1 MPARLG
7 LIAVS
12 GVRIYNDRL
21 TGVGL
26 TLPGFYERAR
36 TIASMPSLGLL
47 TLAAVTPDG
56 FDIEYRECPDFDP
69 AALEG
74 TAYDIVGI
82 SSFTAKA
89 DVMYAIADFYRARGT
104 TVVLGGLHCTLL
116 PGEAAAH
123 ADAVV
128 VGEGERQWPRLLRD
142 WQEGRLQPMYR
153 SPGFRDVDLGATPA
167 PRYDLIDFGRYN
179 RIPVQ
184 TTRGCPLDCEFCA
197 ASKIFGGFKTKPVD
211 RVVRDI
217 RAIKTHARHP
227 FIELADDNTFVGKKW
242 SRDLVRAIGE
252 EEVHWFTETDVSV
265 GDDPELMDLLA
276 RSGCRQVLIGFE
288 SPRRDSLH
296 AIDARDW
303 KAGRHDQYRR
313 VIDELQSRG
322 VTVNGCFIVGLDG
335 DTPDIFEEIE
345 RFVTSTSLL
354 EVQVTVLTP
363 FPGTALYARLEA
375 EGRLLRERFWERCT
389 LFDVNY
395 VPLGMTVDELE
406 QGLEDLMRRLYSAPA
421 TRRRRMRYVELIRNA
436 RKENVDDE
444 SDLPAAVE
452 APRPQPSG
460 LEPSALR

>member
-1 MPARLG
+1 MDARLG

-21 TGVGL
+21 TRVGL
-26 TLPGFYERAR
+26 TLPGFYERAH

-56 FDIEYRECPDFDP
+56 FDIDYVESPSFDAQAI
-69 AALEG
+69 AA
-74 TAYDIVGI
+74 TDYDIVGI
-82 SSFTAKA
+82 SSFTAKC
-89 DVMYAIADFYRARGT
+89 DVMYRIADAYRARGT

-116 PGEAAAH
+116 PEEAAEH

-128 VGEGERQWPRLLRD
+128 VGEGERQWPRLLED
-142 WQEGRLQPMYR
+142 WRQGRLQKFYR
-153 SPGFRDVDLGATPA
+153 SPGFRDVNLGEVPA
-167 PRYDLIDFGRYN
+167 PRYDLLDFERYN

-197 ASKIFGGFKTKPVD
+197 ASKIFGGFKMKPVD

-217 RAIKTHARHP
+217 REIKKHARHP
-227 FIELADDNTFVGKKW
+227 FIELADDNTFVSKAW
-242 SRDLVRAIGE
+242 SRDLVRAIGA

-288 SPRRDSLH
+288 SPSRKSLA
-296 AIDARDW
+296 AIEARDW
-303 KAGRHDQYRR
+303 KARRHDQYRR
-313 VIDELQSRG
+313 VIDELQGRG

-345 RFVTSTSLL
+345 RFVRSTSLI

-363 FPGTALYARLEA
+363 FPGTALYRRLQS

-395 VPLGMTVDELE
+395 VPRGMTVEELE
-406 QGLEDLMRRLYSAPA
+406 QGLEHVMTSLYSAA
-421 TRRRRMRYVELIRNA
+421 ETRRRRLRYVELIRSR
-436 RKENVDDE
+436 RKEN
-444 SDLPAAVE
+444 AA
-452 APRPQPSG
+452 
-460 LEPSALR
+460 